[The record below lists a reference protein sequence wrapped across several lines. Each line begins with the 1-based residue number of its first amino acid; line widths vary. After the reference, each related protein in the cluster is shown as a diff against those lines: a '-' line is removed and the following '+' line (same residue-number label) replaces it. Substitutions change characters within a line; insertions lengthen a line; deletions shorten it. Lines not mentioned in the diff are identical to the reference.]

1 MCWNNARRKALE
13 PRTVGMSHF
22 TVSCTM
28 WHVQTFSHWSRTFL
42 KNSEFEGGH
51 GVWTIILFFPLLPWG
66 RNDTFDVEDE
76 RFHGLSHGNEWCSFA
91 WCGKADERIDCV
103 CLVCFGQTVREHQ
116 ILDQKEIGMCWK
128 WDTAIGRMW
137 VTNRRQRRFWW
148 GTETIF
154 MEISWKFAF
163 VMVECSSMAHLP
175 LFPMFCQWFESECS
189 DSLVNWIF
197 DGAVS
202 HEECWME
209 KVFCTMCIQHC
220 ASLCSHMW
228 LKWVR
233 IVTFEQILFAHQSVS
248 GGILEKRIGIIFWFL
263 LWKISKH
270 GIACACWVDAPNW
283 QCALPQSVLHCTLS
297 HWCPLSW
304 HIELHCGS
312 LSSVEAQCIEM
323 WWQMKNKNT
332 KICNPLRNNACP
344 HKARRRDWWGHDPC
358 HFHQQCSRLY
368 VDRHDA
374 PPVHA
379 GRASLVLHTRIKLL
393 NTVRK
398 FILCSFV
405 LAPPRSRSM
414 EEKFRI
420 NNKRQPKQQ
429 QPKTTTK
436 DNANER
442 SYDLPTRTWINQ
454 YIHTTMAP
462 GSSSSSS
469 SNKQRD
475 YDYLFKLVLIG
486 DSGVGK
492 SCLLLRFAVRVCL
505 WFDLPFFSSLSLLLI
520 VILLLLLL

>member
-1 MCWNNARRKALE
+1 MLRLSNKCVE
-13 PRTVGMSHF
+13 
-22 TVSCTM
+22 TM
-28 WHVQTFSHWSRTFL
+28 Q
-42 KNSEFEGGH
+42 
-51 GVWTIILFFPLLPWG
+51 
-66 RNDTFDVEDE
+66 DE
-76 RFHGLSHGNEWCSFA
+76 RHLSHEQSACHISLSVAQCDMSKLSVIGAEPFWKTVNLKVDMVSEPSFCSFHCCHGAGMTHLMLRMKGFMVLSHGNEWCSFA

-148 GTETIF
+148 GTETIC

-163 VMVECSSMAHLP
+163 VMVQCPSMTHLP
-175 LFPMFCQWFESECS
+175 LFPILCQWFESECS

-332 KICNPLRNNACP
+332 NICNPLRNNACP
-344 HKARRRDWWGHDPC
+344 TQSKKKGLVRTWPLPLPPTMFPFVRWPTRRPTRARRTGV
-358 HFHQQCSRLY
+358 FGL
-368 VDRHDA
+368 A
-374 PPVHA
+374 
-379 GRASLVLHTRIKLL
+379 HTNQIIKYS
-393 NTVRK
+393 T
-398 FILCSFV
+398 
-405 LAPPRSRSM
+405 
-414 EEKFRI
+414 
-420 NNKRQPKQQ
+420 
-429 QPKTTTK
+429 
-436 DNANER
+436 
-442 SYDLPTRTWINQ
+442 
-454 YIHTTMAP
+454 
-462 GSSSSSS
+462 
-469 SNKQRD
+469 
-475 YDYLFKLVLIG
+475 
-486 DSGVGK
+486 
-492 SCLLLRFAVRVCL
+492 
-505 WFDLPFFSSLSLLLI
+505 
-520 VILLLLLL
+520 